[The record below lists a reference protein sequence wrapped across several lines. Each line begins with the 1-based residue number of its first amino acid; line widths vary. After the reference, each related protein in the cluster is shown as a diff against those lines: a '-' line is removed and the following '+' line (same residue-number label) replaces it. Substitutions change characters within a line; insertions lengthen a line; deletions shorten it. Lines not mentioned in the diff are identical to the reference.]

1 MPYTQEERKIYNER
15 YYAENKMR
23 ISEMLNSKLECP
35 LCHKMHSKANMNRHM
50 NNNICKKKQA
60 KNREEEI
67 RTNEINE
74 LKKMVEE
81 IRTQLNS
88 K

>member
-1 MPYTQEERKIYNER
+1 MPYTPEERKIYNER

-35 LCHKMHSKANMNRHM
+35 ICHKMHSKANINRHI

-60 KNREEEI
+60 KNHEEET
-67 RTNEINE
+67 RANEISD

-81 IRTQLNS
+81 IRSQLNS